1 MLSDS
6 STIRD
11 KNCVRLPLLSGP
23 LSILSWMR
31 LVSACSCASIAFH
44 LASIVSTM
52 KSLVLYELPKVM
64 LSSALS
70 SSTIPQGIYFSSH
83 PRSWSLAR
91 WSPRVTPP
99 RENSPIFTVALQSIL
114 QRLTPSDAMAWAS
127 FFYIL
132 KDRISLFDLLLRL
145 GFHHP
150 AQAIA
155 QTIEHLGHGTGRGQ
169 LLCAISLFSQRLQGR
184 LGREACV
191 GQTGAKC
198 RILLRMGIGKL
209 TKRLGG
215 LRLLLFPAFA
225 ATESRLSPQ
234 TDDPAAALGQTK
246 RYGLAPPS
254 KDSFRH
260 QGVARTIFQRHRS
273 LKRSPC
279 GASQFG

>member
-1 MLSDS
+1 MTSANC
-6 STIRD
+6 TMRD

-23 LSILSWMR
+23 LSILIWMR
-31 LVSACSCASIAFH
+31 LVFAFSCSSIAFH
-44 LASIVSTM
+44 LASSVSTM

-64 LSSALS
+64 CSAALS
-70 SSTIPQGIYFSSH
+70 SSTIPHGIYFSSH
-83 PRSWSLAR
+83 PRSWSLA
-91 WSPRVTPP
+91 WLSPRVTPP

-114 QRLTPSDAMAWAS
+114 QRLTPSDARAWAS

-155 QTIEHLGHGTGRGQ
+155 QAIEHLGHRTGRGQ
-169 LLCAISLFSQRLQGR
+169 LRLAIPLFSQRLQGR
-184 LGREACV
+184 LSREAGI

-215 LRLLLFPAFA
+215 LWLLLFPAFA

-234 TDDPAAALGQTK
+234 TDDPASALGQTT
-246 RYGLAPPS
+246 RYGLAPPP

-260 QGVARTIFQRHRS
+260 QGVALTIFQRHRS
-273 LKRSPC
+273 LKRSPF